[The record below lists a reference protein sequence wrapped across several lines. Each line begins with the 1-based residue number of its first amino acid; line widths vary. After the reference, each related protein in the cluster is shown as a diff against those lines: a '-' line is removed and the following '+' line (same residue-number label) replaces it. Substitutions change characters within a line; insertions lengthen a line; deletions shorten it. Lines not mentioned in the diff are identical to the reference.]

1 MTQLGLSEMRTEV
14 SAEIEIRPPA
24 DVLKTLSSVS
34 EKVSA
39 TILDP
44 WYNKG
49 VGGYRED
56 YDEWLGEVILA
67 ASRVS
72 DHIFV
77 WGFPEI
83 IAQQVSRIPENFTLT
98 AWLTWYYKNCPSVIR
113 GWRSAQ
119 NTCLHISAEG
129 SVTYPEHFLQG
140 AKLER
145 LRSGKMR
152 FVPGPP
158 SVIEAPLNV
167 GFVGRSEQTGH
178 PAQKPLAV
186 IEPLILM
193 STKED
198 DTVLDPMCGSGT
210 TGEAC
215 IKLRRR
221 AILCD
226 ESEHWLAIASQ
237 RIQAVAGIAN
247 SGLVTHD
254 ARLG

>member
-1 MTQLGLSEMRTEV
+1 MASIDILD
-14 SAEIEIRPPA
+14 PA
-24 DVLKTLSSVS
+24 DVLQTLQLLVSSSVN
-34 EKVSA
+34 VTT

-56 YDEWLGEVILA
+56 YDEWLNEVIGLA
-67 ASRVS
+67 AKVS
-72 DHIFV
+72 EHIFV

-83 IAQQVSRIPENFTLT
+83 VAHQVGRIPPKFKLT

-129 SVTYPEHFLQG
+129 SKTYPENFLNPQQLDRF
-140 AKLER
+140 K
-145 LRSGKMR
+145 SGKMR

-158 SVIEAPLNV
+158 SVLEVPLNV

-186 IEPLILM
+186 IKPLILM

-198 DTVLDPMCGSGT
+198 DLVLDPMCGSGT

-215 IKLRRR
+215 LQLNRR

-226 ESEHWLAIASQ
+226 ESMDWIDVSRDRVNQYNRRSDPIMTL
-237 RIQAVAGIAN
+237 
-247 SGLVTHD
+247 GLGT
-254 ARLG
+254 